1 MFVSLDVAMVMKT
14 VADLEL
20 AVEEPDQ
27 EKKQEE
33 GEDSLREQLV
43 ERLGRRVGAG
53 SDITRCGYVES
64 ERETT
69 ENRKEVRVG

>member
-14 VADLEL
+14 AADREL

-33 GEDSLREQLV
+33 GEDHFREQLV
-43 ERLGRRVGAG
+43 ERLRRRVGAG
-53 SDITRCGYVES
+53 TDITRCGYVES
-64 ERETT
+64 EQGTV
-69 ENRKEVRVG
+69 ENRNEVRAG